1 MSVKFSREMQLK
13 REEFLR
19 ELPKAIGYLEHQ
31 VSGNRVTVKDGD
43 RRVEIAL
50 TDEGE
55 RHLGSL
61 DLPME
66 RIDFE
71 FIGYTQEEID
81 AFMERFDQ
89 HTLRAGGP

>member
-19 ELPKAIGYLEHQ
+19 ELPKAVGNLEHQ
-31 VSGNRVTVKDGD
+31 VLGNKVTVKDGD

-89 HTLRAGGP
+89 HTLREGG

>member
-1 MSVKFSREMQLK
+1 MQLQ

-19 ELPKAIGYLEHQ
+19 ELPRAVGNLEHQ
-31 VSGNRVTVKDGD
+31 VAGNKVTVKDGD
-43 RRVEIAL
+43 RRVEITL

-61 DLPME
+61 NLPME

-89 HTLRAGGP
+89 HTLREGG

>member
-13 REEFLR
+13 REVFLR
-19 ELPKAIGYLEHQ
+19 ELPQAIGYLEHEI
-31 VSGNRVTVKDGD
+31 SDNKVTVKDGD

-71 FIGYTQEEID
+71 FIGYTQKEVD

-89 HTLRAGGP
+89 QTLREGG